1 MKKEGLL
8 RVLLVP
14 CDTTQLGTSVLPRYL
29 VVLYHKVLVELAI
42 VLCPKSE
49 NKDHFDILKYVC
61 FSSCGTRSSSS
72 FKLKHMSSKCNR
84 QLHSYFF
91 RLPRI
96 WNSLPPIDPYTVS
109 FSTIKSRI
117 TSHLIDHFL
126 DNFDSDNP
134 CTYHY
139 TCPCHKCSKT
149 PVNLH

>member
-1 MKKEGLL
+1 M
-8 RVLLVP
+8 
-14 CDTTQLGTSVLPRYL
+14 
-29 VVLYHKVLVELAI
+29 I
-42 VLCPKSE
+42 LCSLFHHLNLKT
-49 NKDHFDILKYVC
+49 KRTILIFWTEYVS

-126 DNFDSDNP
+126 ENFDSDNP

-149 PVNLH
+149 PVNLHYWYFGFRLFNHLIIVNSIRVSIQVMDIPSEL